1 MVTWLTKDCQE
12 GSSRTPD
19 CHSSVSRYSR
29 RSPRRSLGGP
39 KSGLATKTDSGL
51 WCGHWEWTIPRAR
64 RDRPGK
70 GQWPPGWELERFTF
84 ASPTCN
90 PQPRIYGLQMIG
102 VFPSRVAATVHSLR
116 ASAPGPGDT
125 SKEVLSSPG
134 GATAASR
141 GRALLSPRFG
151 LGTGKG
157 KGRLGTSWGLRLGC
171 PVCAHFVHY
180 TSRRNRVPPRRGFRV
195 EVQ

>member
-1 MVTWLTKDCQE
+1 MDA
-12 GSSRTPD
+12 GTPRFSYFSTLFTV
-19 CHSSVSRYSR
+19 HLFRQ
-29 RSPRRSLGGP
+29 
-39 KSGLATKTDSGL
+39 
-51 WCGHWEWTIPRAR
+51 WIPS
-64 RDRPGK
+64 
-70 GQWPPGWELERFTF
+70 LERLTF

-90 PQPRIYGLQMIG
+90 PQPRIHGLQIIG

-157 KGRLGTSWGLRLGC
+157 KGRLGTSWGLRPQAMNFRRYAAGENTDDLQ
-171 PVCAHFVHY
+171 PVNPQLWVACG
-180 TSRRNRVPPRRGFRV
+180 RCECKPP
-195 EVQ
+195 